1 MTTRMDGFRK
11 KTRKKFKKSR
21 AEKGKI
27 SIRSFLQK
35 FEVGEKVGLSVEPAY
50 QKGMYRPKFI
60 GKTGTILRKKGT
72 CYEVGINDLGKS
84 KTLVV
89 HPVHMIKLEKTITTV
104 KTPITKTKKQVNK

>member
-11 KTRKKFKKSR
+11 RTRHKFKKERS
-21 AEKGKI
+21 EKGKV

-50 QKGMYRPKFI
+50 QKGMYRPRFM
-60 GKTGTILRKKGT
+60 GKTATILRKKGT
-72 CYEVGINDLGKS
+72 CYEVQINDLGKT

-89 HPVHMIKLEKTITTV
+89 HPVHLIKV
-104 KTPITKTKKQVNK
+104 KK